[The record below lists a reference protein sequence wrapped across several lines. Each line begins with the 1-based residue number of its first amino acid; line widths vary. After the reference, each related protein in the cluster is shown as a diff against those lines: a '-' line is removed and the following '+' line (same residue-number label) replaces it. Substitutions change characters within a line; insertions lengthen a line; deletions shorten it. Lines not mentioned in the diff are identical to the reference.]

1 MAVLEKI
8 RVKMGLFITV
18 VIGLALLSFIIDAD
32 TLQTAVSMF
41 SSKYDVGEANGKAI
55 SYQDF
60 QKRVDYFTKIHQ
72 LMTGSASL
80 DEQSSEMVNQSAWQD
95 IISDKVLMPSIEST
109 GISVG
114 EEELLDLTQG
124 RFISQVL
131 TREQAFIG
139 ENGEF
144 DRNLLVQFVR
154 AIPQDP
160 SGNLS
165 MYWDYLEKN
174 IVVDQMVGKYVTLL
188 SKSNIQ
194 NLIQLRRSIE
204 DNNITS
210 DVSFVVQPF
219 GFAEDTSVVVSKQ
232 EIRDYYNRHKHNFE
246 QPAGRDIEYVVFEVT
261 PSLRDIELAQNEM
274 ESVMDEFATTT
285 NLRSFLAR
293 NSDRQLD
300 NFYYKQSD
308 LESFSDEIAN
318 FVFSSPVGSVMP
330 IVRDGNTFISAR
342 VNSFKDLPDSVFLQ
356 HILLQSTADN
366 SNKKLADSLVTVIDR
381 GANFNE
387 LAAEYSLDRNPN
399 SIPGE
404 LGWMTQQNMVPG
416 FDTCFVARVGKP
428 FVIETNYGIHII
440 NVKERTKPNRKAQVA
455 ILEKSA
461 IAGRETFQGFYS
473 QANEFA
479 TKVDG
484 KLSNFNQLSME
495 MGLHPTPAYN
505 LAQNARSIA
514 AYPNAREIVRWAYDA
529 NKGDASQII
538 SLDNKYF
545 FVVALTGVREA
556 GIPKLE
562 QVESQIASLL
572 RREKSNEKALMQVK
586 ERVSGIND
594 IELVAEKLGTTVS
607 KQSGI
612 SFGAQGAQ
620 SFDPK
625 FIGFVAGAAEGK
637 LMGPVAGNVG
647 IYIFNV
653 NSRDIGAFFTEDDA
667 ISRHNQVSGFQM
679 QMIPTILEKKA
690 GVKDYRARFF

>member
-32 TLQTAVSMF
+32 TLQSAVSMF

-60 QKRVDYFTKIHQ
+60 QKKVDHFTKIHQ
-72 LMTGSASL
+72 LMTGSSSL
-80 DEQSSEMVNQSAWQD
+80 DEQSSDMVNQSAWQD
-95 IISDKVLMPSIEST
+95 IISDRVLLPSIESA

-131 TREQAFIG
+131 TRERAFIG

-144 DRNLLVQFVR
+144 DRDLLVQFVR

-160 SGNLS
+160 SGNLA

-174 IVVDQMVGKYVTLL
+174 IRVDQMVGKYVTLL
-188 SKSNIQ
+188 SKSNVQ
-194 NLIQLRRSIE
+194 NIVQLRRSIE

-210 DVSFVVQPF
+210 DVSFVVQPY
-219 GFAEDTSVVVSKQ
+219 GFAEDTTVVVSKQ
-232 EIRDYYNRHKHNFE
+232 EVKEYYDLHKHSFE

-261 PSLRDIELAQNEM
+261 PSLKDIELAQNEM
-274 ESVMDEFATTT
+274 ESVMDEFATTN

-293 NSDRQLD
+293 NSDRSFD
-300 NFYYKQSD
+300 PIYYKKSD
-308 LESFSDEIAN
+308 LTSYSEDVADFA
-318 FVFSSPVGSVMP
+318 FASSVGDIMPV
-330 IVRDGNTFISAR
+330 IKDGNKFVSAR
-342 VNSFKDLPDSVFLQ
+342 VSSFRDLPDSVFLQ
-356 HILLQSTADN
+356 HILLQSTPDG
-366 SNKKLADSLVTVIDR
+366 SNRVVADSLLNVLNK
-381 GANFNE
+381 GGNFSE
-387 LAAEYSLDRNPN
+387 LASVYSLDRNPN
-399 SIPGE
+399 TIPGE

-416 FDTCFVARVGKP
+416 FDTCFVAKVQNP
-428 FVIETNYGIHII
+428 FIIETSYGIHII
-440 NVKERTKPNRKAQVA
+440 NVKERTKPQRKVQLA

-461 IAGRETFQGFYS
+461 IAGRETFQDFYS

-484 KLSNFNQLSME
+484 KLANFNQLSME

-505 LAQNARSIA
+505 VVEGARSIA
-514 AYPNAREIVRWAYDA
+514 GYPNAREIVRWAYDA

-545 FVVALTGVREA
+545 FVVALTDVREA
-556 GIPKLE
+556 GIPKLD

-572 RREKSNEKALMQVK
+572 RREKSNEKALLGVK
-586 ERVSGIND
+586 ESVSGIDNLD
-594 IELVAEKLGTTVS
+594 LIAEKLGTTVS
-607 KQSGI
+607 KQSGV

-625 FIGFVAGAAEGK
+625 FIGFVAGAPENK
-637 LMGPVAGNVG
+637 VMGPVAGNVG

-667 ISRHNQVSGFQM
+667 ISRHNQVAGYQI